1 MEEGE
6 RSAPSS
12 ASVGPAGDD
21 CLYVLSNPWDPG
33 EVRIGNASQTIEKLA
48 ACENLSLLVKHAY
61 PGLGPLAAH
70 YHARFAS
77 LLSQEEEAAAGHC
90 DRAHWFRLSAVE
102 ADLRIREDVEERIQR
117 CKDKIA
123 LQCQQILALRASV
136 PEHPSAPQEA
146 AGPSER
152 SEEEGGSRRA
162 SAASSKSRA
171 SSAAPKNPRKCVK
184 EKSEKVERFTVVT
197 KAGMSALFK
206 SAPATL

>member
-6 RSAPSS
+6 RPAPSS
-12 ASVGPAGDD
+12 ASVGPSGDD
-21 CLYVLSNPWDPG
+21 CLYVLLNPWDPG

-48 ACENLSLLVKHAY
+48 PCENLSLLVKHAY

-77 LLSQEEEAAAGHC
+77 LLSQEEAAAGRC

-123 LQCQQILALRASV
+123 RQCQQISALRAAV
-136 PEHPSAPQEA
+136 PEQPRAPQEA
-146 AGPSER
+146 ADPSER
-152 SEEEGGSRRA
+152 SEEEGDSRRA

-171 SSAAPKNPRKCVK
+171 SSAAPKKPRKLVK

-197 KAGMSALFK
+197 KAGMRALFK
-206 SAPATL
+206 SAPATQ